1 MGTKTVLFKS
11 SKGYAWN
18 KICSFVCLKDT
29 NEEKLEKLFFLWSSK
44 KQICPFWR
52 PIKIELSIFFL
63 VIVLWS
69 ERKVFTNF
77 QKRIFNLRSLWF
89 FNWKLSRACK
99 CSQICRF
106 LGIGLKK
113 LQKVLYHSTLLYNH
127 SAVKST
133 SVRTIVCPHM
143 DPNSSRTIDTC
154 QTPLSFL
161 VEPAWSQ
168 NTQARGGEFY
178 QLRQCV
184 SIIELSVDTNPQSGG
199 GNIADRPWHPNC
211 SI

>member
-1 MGTKTVLFKS
+1 MGNKIVLFKS

-69 ERKVFTNF
+69 KRKVFTNF

-106 LGIGLKK
+106 LGIGQKNGKKYYITPPYCITSEPLGSQVYQREDNSLPTHGPELKP
-113 LQKVLYHSTLLYNH
+113 YHWHLSNSTVIPSRACLVPEH
-127 SAVKST
+127 SGK
-133 SVRTIVCPHM
+133 
-143 DPNSSRTIDTC
+143 
-154 QTPLSFL
+154 
-161 VEPAWSQ
+161 
-168 NTQARGGEFY
+168 RGG
-178 QLRQCV
+178 
-184 SIIELSVDTNPQSGG
+184 ILSVKTVCQHHR
-199 GNIADRPWHPNC
+199 A
-211 SI
+211 